1 MPLTAV
7 AFTKERLL
15 KLMHWDGGRSPGHVI
30 GQGKYGKVYLCG
42 SSLEAVLKET
52 WTKGEKV
59 SSCKQAFRE
68 HVIAILQTLLVLDA
82 QTPHLP
88 LHYGA
93 CINARDG
100 QMQGHM
106 YMEKFDGSLQELGH
120 ACLVHPAD
128 WAALAFQLMYSLVVL
143 SELFHLVHNDLY
155 PRNVLISCGVEVP
168 AVRYRVDGRL
178 YCVPWRHF
186 AALTDF
192 GIASSGELLG
202 RRSVPEVAEQLGSS
216 LPEKHFGDEA
226 PTKHILRYVGLPAF
240 SRDAYTLFKWIRFAT
255 KSLPAPPCKIRH
267 WAAAALRL
275 MDETREELAAPSG
288 LRAIFHT
295 IFGQEWM
302 ARHDL
307 PSFAVADDGS
317 GSCETDFALRASG
330 AEKASLLAR
339 AEVALAGLPL
349 VS

>member
-1 MPLTAV
+1 MPLSAV
-7 AFTKERLL
+7 AFSEERLQ
-15 KLMHWDGGRSPGHVI
+15 KLLRWDGGRSLGHMI
-30 GQGKYGKVYLCG
+30 GSGKYGKIYLCG

-52 WTKGEKV
+52 WTSGKKP

-93 CINARDG
+93 CINACRG

-106 YMEKFDGSLQELGH
+106 YMEKFDGSLQDLGH
-120 ACLVHPAD
+120 VCLLHAVD

-155 PRNVLISCGVEVP
+155 PRNVLISCDVAAP

-178 YCVPWRHF
+178 YSVPWRHF

-202 RRSVPEVAEQLGSS
+202 CRSVPEVADRLVSS
-216 LPEKHFGDEA
+216 PPDEHFGDEA
-226 PTKHILRYVGLPAF
+226 PTKHILRYVSLPAF
-240 SRDAYTLFKWIRFAT
+240 SRDAYTLFKWIRFPT
-255 KSLPAPPCKIRH
+255 KSLPPPPCTVRR
-267 WAAAALRL
+267 WAAACLRL
-275 MDETREELAAPSG
+275 MDETREELAEPSG

-302 ARHDL
+302 TQHEL
-307 PSFAVADDGS
+307 PPFAVADDDDGDA
-317 GSCETDFALRASG
+317 DFALRANS
-330 AEKASLLAR
+330 AQKASLLLR
-339 AEVALAGLPL
+339 AEAALAGLPL
-349 VS
+349 SS